1 MVLGRGTER
10 VLTESLV
17 ETMVSKHCIG
27 WFMNFLPDNMET
39 SKPQYVDMNV
49 LIRWKV
55 VRLIPARGVAL

>member
-1 MVLGRGTER
+1 
-10 VLTESLV
+10 
-17 ETMVSKHCIG
+17 MVSKHCGG

-55 VRLIPARGVAL
+55 VRLIPGRGVAL